1 MENAS
6 RWERLE
12 ELFTAAADLPQAS
25 QAAFIEQE
33 TASDP
38 ELKRELQ
45 HLLAHD
51 TGAKSRIEQAIH
63 FAARPHDWTN
73 QRVGPYRI
81 VREIGR
87 GGMAVVFEAVRE
99 DEYRKTVAL
108 KVSPWWCVA
117 DALRGQ
123 FRREMQ
129 ILSGLEHPNIARLL
143 EGGTHGGIPYFAMEF
158 VEGSRITGYAQELK
172 LRDKI
177 ELFRQVCAAV
187 QYAHQN
193 LVVHRDL
200 KPSNIL
206 VNGEGVPKLLDF
218 GIAKLLNPLEEDAG
232 ATRAA
237 LWTPD
242 YASPEQ
248 VRARPV
254 TTSTDVYSLGLIL
267 FEMLT
272 GTPAQ
277 KADTSTPL
285 ALDHSICE
293 AEGPLASQCASAGGN
308 RALARQLE
316 GDLDTILA
324 TATRKEPDRR
334 YGSVAALSEDLRRYL
349 EGLPIE
355 ARPQTPAY
363 RAGKWLRRHM
373 LGSAAAL
380 LIVAAVVGGALATFY
395 QARRAERRF
404 QQVRSLANSVLF
416 GVQDRLQNLAGS
428 TEAREWAVRTALE
441 YLDDLAKDAGRDE
454 AMLTELASGYL
465 QIGDVQG
472 YPTLPN
478 LGHRDAAL
486 ISYRKAL
493 ALAERIEAGHPGPEA
508 GRLVARSHQRI
519 GAMLRSFGQTNA
531 AIEEYGRA
539 LAGAEPL
546 LSTNPKPDD
555 LELLGTIWL
564 TLGQAQ
570 SAAGDIAQAS
580 RSWQRS
586 ESMGERLAR
595 LKGADPIQMQMVRTD
610 KHAIRALMYSGDLEA
625 AEQAAI
631 EGVRVRETVVAR
643 EPRNAA
649 LRRELANGYGEL
661 AYVYF
666 DDSFLSYRDR
676 EKAAVYQQKSL
687 EIARELAVAD
697 PSNATAQADL
707 AITEIDF
714 CADLALR
721 SPAKAIGYC
730 RDSLQIASRW
740 PQVGRESAFSHLAE
754 ALAQLGRPKEAM
766 QASQSAIQ
774 LRLARYSKDPGHF
787 VLRQHLLRDYN
798 QIAVLLAVT
807 GDDQAALAQHR
818 QAVALAEEL
827 VAAIPSNLLAHRD
840 LADTY
845 EAFGKYFER
854 HDRSQSRFWYQKSL
868 EVWTDWPRIAHTG
881 RMDQGRRAAAQQ
893 LIARAL

>member
-1 MENAS
+1 MENAGQ
-6 RWERLE
+6 WERLE
-12 ELFTAAADLPQAS
+12 ELFAAAADLPQVS
-25 QAAFIEQE
+25 QAAFIDRE
-33 TASDP
+33 TACDP

-51 TGAKSRIEQAIH
+51 AGARSRIEHAIH
-63 FAARPHDWTN
+63 LAALPLDWTS

-87 GGMAVVFEAVRE
+87 GGMAVVFEAIRD
-99 DEYRKTVAL
+99 DEYRQRVAL
-108 KVSPWWCVA
+108 KVAPWWCGV
-117 DALRGQ
+117 DALRTQ

-143 EGGTHGGIPYFAMEF
+143 EGGTHGGVSYFAMEF
-158 VEGSRITGYAQELK
+158 VEGIRITGYAEDLK
-172 LRDKI
+172 LRNKI

-218 GIAKLLNPLEEDAG
+218 GIAKLLNPREEDG
-232 ATRAA
+232 AATHAA

-248 VRARPV
+248 VRGRPV
-254 TTSTDVYSLGLIL
+254 TTRTDVYSLGLI
-267 FEMLT
+267 FHEMLT
-272 GTPAQ
+272 GTQAQ
-277 KADTSTPL
+277 KADTSAPL
-285 ALDHSICE
+285 ALDRSICE
-293 AEGPLASQCASAGGN
+293 TEAPLASQCASATGN

-334 YGSVAALSEDLRRYL
+334 YGSVAALSEDLKRYL

-373 LGSAAAL
+373 VSSAAAL
-380 LIVAAVVGGALATFY
+380 LILAALVGGALTTFY

-428 TEAREWAVRTALE
+428 TEAREWAVRTAVE

-454 AMLTELASGYL
+454 QMLTELASGYL

-472 YPTLPN
+472 YPILPN
-478 LGHRDAAL
+478 LGHRDAAMV
-486 ISYRKAL
+486 SYRKAL
-493 ALAERIEAGHPGPEA
+493 ALAARIGSTYPGPEA
-508 GRLVARSHQRI
+508 RRLVARSHQRI
-519 GAMLRSFGQTNA
+519 AAMLRTFGQTTA
-531 AIEEYGRA
+531 SIEEYGKA
-539 LAGAEPL
+539 LAEAEPL

-555 LELLGTIWL
+555 LELLRTIWL

-570 SAAGDIAQAS
+570 SAAGDIAEAS
-580 RSWQRS
+580 RSWRRS
-586 ESMGERLAR
+586 ESIAERLAS
-595 LKGADPIQMQMVRTD
+595 LEGADPVQMRMVRTD
-610 KHAIRALMYSGDLEA
+610 KHTIRALMYSGDLEA
-625 AEQAAI
+625 AEQTAI

-666 DDSFLSYRDR
+666 DPAFLSYGDR
-676 EKAAVYQQKSL
+676 ERAAVFQQKSL
-687 EIARELAVAD
+687 NIARELAAAD

-714 CADLALR
+714 CADLALS

-740 PQVGRESAFSHLAE
+740 PQVGRESAFSHLSE
-754 ALAQLGRPKEAM
+754 ALAQLGRHKEAM
-766 QASQSAIQ
+766 EASQSAIQ
-774 LRLARYSKDPGHF
+774 LRKARYLKDPGHF
-787 VLRQHLLRDYN
+787 VLRQHLLRDYS
-798 QIAVLLAVT
+798 QIAVLLAAT
-807 GDDQAALAQHR
+807 GNDPAALEQHR

-827 VAAIPSNLLAHRD
+827 AAAIPSNLLARRD

-845 EAFGKYFER
+845 EAFGKYYER
-854 HDRSQSRFWYQKSL
+854 RDRSQSRFWYQKSMQI
-868 EVWTDWPRIAHTG
+868 WMDWPRIAHTG
-881 RMDQGRRAAAQQ
+881 RMDQARLARSQQ
-893 LIARAL
+893 FISRSF